1 MSEQARPKH
10 SRFGGSVI
18 ARVIHCPG
26 SVAFCADAPPK
37 VETQYMAEGT
47 LAHEFGEHLLRN
59 GEHDAMRYVGDEFP
73 FATPTLKKLHDI
85 CGQKYKTVSKDM
97 ARAVQV
103 YVDAVYAETAAD
115 PLAELMVEQS
125 FTLPVGDGKEVYG
138 ANDALVY
145 QPGRKRLVV
154 FDYKHGAGKD
164 VDVEDNAQLKFYA
177 AGAAFNQP
185 WPIAEIELI
194 IVQPRSPD
202 AVEDHGG
209 VKRWTWD
216 GGDLFE
222 FLAEVDGAVN
232 VAKGVEANVQS
243 CTPEVIA
250 ANLPAT
256 LNAGPHCKSTWCPK
270 AATCP
275 ANEAAKLAAI
285 TLDYAS
291 IDVVTP
297 SSLPEMQT
305 LDTARIA
312 KIMAGAAAVK
322 AWVGQVEEYAFN
334 LASSGTPVPGFK
346 LVDKVARRKWI
357 DADDNI
363 LDFLEMNGVDR
374 KEAAPPTLGG
384 ITEVE
389 KLLRAAVGNAKDFS
403 AAKARLSLDYTI
415 KESSGLTLAPESDK
429 REAVDAVARAFG
441 SVTITPPPA

>member
-26 SVAFCADAPPK
+26 SVAFCANAPPK

-47 LAHEFGEHLLRN
+47 LAHEFGQYMLEN
-59 GEHDAMRYVGDEFP
+59 GERDAVRYIGEAFP
-73 FATPTLKKLHDI
+73 FESAVLKKLHTL
-85 CGQKYKTVSKDM
+85 CGAKYQTVSKDM

-103 YVDAVYAETAAD
+103 YVDAVYEEMAAEVG
-115 PLAELMVEQS
+115 AELFVEQS

-145 QPGRKRLVV
+145 QPERKRLVV

-177 AGAAFNQP
+177 AGAAIGKP

-202 AVEDHGG
+202 ALEDHGG

-232 VAKGVEANVQS
+232 AAKGIETGEPGVPMFGLE
-243 CTPEVIA
+243 P
-250 ANLPAT
+250 
-256 LNAGPHCKSTWCPK
+256 GPHCKSTWCP
-270 AATCP
+270 AAAICP
-275 ANEAAKLAAI
+275 AAQADKLKAV

-291 IDVVTP
+291 VDLVMP
-297 SSLPEMQT
+297 SNLPEPRTM
-305 LDTARIA
+305 DPERIA
-312 KIMAGAAAVK
+312 KIMAGAAALK
-322 AWVGQVEEYAFN
+322 AWCGQVEEYAFN
-334 LASSGTPVPGFK
+334 LANSGQPVPGFK

-357 DADDNI
+357 DSDSAI

-384 ITEVE
+384 ITETE
-389 KLLRAAVGNAKDFS
+389 KLLRAAVGNAADFKV
-403 AAKARLSLDYTI
+403 AKERMSLDFTI
-415 KESSGLTLAPESDK
+415 KDSSGLTLAPESDK

-441 SVTITPPPA
+441 SVTITPPPV